1 MDFKTFLFYAFAT
14 VLTLAA
20 LRVVTA
26 RNPVHAAL
34 FLVLS
39 FFSAAAIWMLLHAE
53 FLAIVLVL
61 VYVGAVMVLFLFVV
75 MMLDVNMDRMREG
88 FWGYLP
94 LAAFVGAV
102 IVLEMAFVLIKTF
115 MVPERLAPAVTPT
128 SNTRELGLMIFNQY
142 LLAFEIAAAILLL
155 AMIAAVVIT
164 MRHRKDVKAQN
175 PAQQVAVKRSDRV
188 RIVKMASERTREVA
202 PPAASNTGDAGDAA
216 SPGSPGSPGASPSQE
231 PKKEA

>member
-14 VLTLAA
+14 ILTLAA

-39 FFSAAAIWMLLHAE
+39 FFTAAAIWMLLHAE
-53 FLAIVLVL
+53 FLSIVLVL

-94 LAAFVGAV
+94 LATFVGV
-102 IVLEMAFVLIKTF
+102 IIVLEMAFVLIKTF
-115 MVPERLAPAVTPT
+115 LVPERLAPAVPAT
-128 SNTRELGLMIFNQY
+128 SNTRELGLMIFNEY
-142 LLAFEIAAAILLL
+142 LLAFEIAAVILLL
-155 AMIAAVVIT
+155 AMVAAVVIT
-164 MRHRKDVKAQN
+164 MRHRKDAKAQR
-175 PAQQVAVKRSDRV
+175 PAKQIAVKRSDRV
-188 RIVKMASERTREVA
+188 RMVKMASERTRDVA
-202 PPAASNTGDAGDAA
+202 SPADPTAGDAG
-216 SPGSPGSPGASPSQE
+216 SPGVSPSQE